1 MERPRTGLN
10 EGSLCNAPGLIETC
24 KPRNKGV
31 SLSRGNAI
39 KGNVVTEWKI
49 EFADRQVYCENHTR

>member
-39 KGNVVTEWKI
+39 KGNVGAGYRVE
-49 EFADRQVYCENHTR
+49 D